1 MPVIREEE
9 DIQDHVFHT
18 DFSELLE
25 LPESA
30 FPGSYDVLA
39 GSTVAADALSQTCPA
54 HPQTSEY
61 DYSILILLARTDSNL
76 T

>member
-1 MPVIREEE
+1 MPVISEEE
-9 DIQDHVFHT
+9 DSHDHIFHT
-18 DFSELLE
+18 DFSELLD

-54 HPQTSEY
+54 HPETPEY
-61 DYSILILLARTDSNL
+61 DRPTAILPRLY
-76 T
+76 